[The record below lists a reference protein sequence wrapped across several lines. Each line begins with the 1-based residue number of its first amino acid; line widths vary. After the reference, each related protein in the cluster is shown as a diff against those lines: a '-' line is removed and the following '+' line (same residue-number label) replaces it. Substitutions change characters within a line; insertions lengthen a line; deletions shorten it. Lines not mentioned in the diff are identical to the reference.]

1 MLQELFEDIGGKFIS
16 TIEDINTKN
25 NQIKA
30 YLFDW
35 DGVFNNGEKSGN
47 EGSPFNEADSMGTNL
62 LRFSYWLKNDNLPI
76 VGILSGEK
84 NQNALNWS
92 NRESIHSCYFKCGN
106 KSIAFEHFLKNNHL
120 KASEVAYFFDDVLD
134 LKVAE
139 LVGLRIF
146 LPRKNN
152 PLFNQFVIRKELA
165 DYCCSTHG
173 GDFAI
178 REAVE
183 FLIALN
189 NNFDEVITNRMNYS
203 SEYKKYIN
211 LRNSGMVEYFSLIN
225 QEISRM
231 EI

>member
-84 NQNALNWS
+84 NQNALKWS
-92 NRESIHSCYFKCGN
+92 NRESIHSTP
-106 KSIAFEHFLKNNHL
+106 SDQ
-120 KASEVAYFFDDVLD
+120 S
-134 LKVAE
+134 
-139 LVGLRIF
+139 
-146 LPRKNN
+146 PRRREYARRLQN
-152 PLFNQFVIRKELA
+152 LFRA
-165 DYCCSTHG
+165 RRH
-173 GDFAI
+173 
-178 REAVE
+178 
-183 FLIALN
+183 
-189 NNFDEVITNRMNYS
+189 
-203 SEYKKYIN
+203 
-211 LRNSGMVEYFSLIN
+211 
-225 QEISRM
+225 
-231 EI
+231 